1 MKLLNILAREL
12 KVWPGDVGAIT
23 QDKLTG
29 ELLDYYHCPLRGGN
43 EREVSS
49 IADDAGEAHDGAN
62 GAAITR
68 AEWRAAVDAIYAY
81 EPAELKW
88 PDGSTH
94 FQEVI
99 GGATRPVFWNVV
111 DGVAL
116 KAWRMMP
123 DKVTVEE
130 TYTYC
135 SKGCPTFN
143 ISKCIERP
151 APKVVEWDGVG
162 LPPVGSVVDT
172 DHKNKELRVKILAY
186 GAHHG
191 GESCVLAADMSHGR
205 EGKMFGWI
213 SDQCNFRPVRTAEQ
227 VAAEERESGIQ
238 AIQDAYTYTVGH
250 STHKILHSQATRL
263 YDAGCRLQV
272 AP

>member
-12 KVWPGDVGAIT
+12 KAWPETTVLAQDSNGHVFGWTGFPNWDGDQWLIDVGVSL
-23 QDKLTG
+23 DKCRPG
-29 ELLDYYHCPLRGGN
+29 EMDL
-43 EREVSS
+43 
-49 IADDAGEAHDGAN
+49 ADDHMTASVA
-62 GAAITR
+62 R
-68 AEWRAAVDAIYAY
+68 AEWQAAVDAIYAD

-94 FQEVI
+94 FQDADGNRTV
-99 GGATRPVFWNVV
+99 PVFWHVV

-116 KAWRMMP
+116 KAWRMMS
-123 DKVTVEE
+123 DKVTVDA
-130 TYTYC
+130 TYKY
-135 SKGCPTFN
+135 SPEGCPTFN

-162 LPPVGSVVDT
+162 LPPVGLKVEGLIDGNGDWREITLKYRSLDFSVFERGD
-172 DHKNKELRVKILAY
+172 
-186 GAHHG
+186 
-191 GESCVLAADMSHGR
+191 GEEFPLWNPQYS
-205 EGKMFGWI
+205 
-213 SDQCNFRPVRTAEQ
+213 NFRPIRTAEQ
-227 VAAEERESGIQ
+227 VSAEEREIGIQ

-272 AP
+272 TP

>member
-12 KVWPGDVGAIT
+12 KVWPDQYYQIF
-23 QDKLTG
+23 QDS
-29 ELLDYYHCPLRGGN
+29 GGN
-43 EREVSS
+43 LHGSLSDGDLEDCDQEDLPGDPVT
-49 IADDAGEAHDGAN
+49 IAWDGNNAVVD
-62 GAAITR
+62 R
-68 AEWRAAVDAIYAY
+68 AEWQAAVDAIYAD

-162 LPPVGSVVDT
+162 LPPVGTVCQYQNSLGSWFKVEITAIAKKGICFIQPDL
-172 DHKNKELRVKILAY
+172 D
-186 GAHHG
+186 
-191 GESCVLAADMSHGR
+191 GENYACKVSS
-205 EGKMFGWI
+205 K
-213 SDQCNFRPVRTAEQ
+213 FRPIRTAEQ
-227 VAAEERESGIQ
+227 VAAEKRIKEISEMRAVVVAASKSKRASIAECT
-238 AIQDAYTYTVGH
+238 ATV
-250 STHKILHSQATRL
+250 AL
-263 YDAGCRLQV
+263 YDAGYRKQV